1 MKKLILIL
9 LTGAFVLAAPSLP
22 ANALNPISRPVEPTD
37 STATRLVLTT
47 RLETIKTMDKSDLSF
62 QEKQEL
68 RNETKQIKTE
78 LNNNYG
84 GVYISLGA
92 LIIIILLLIII
103 F

>member
-1 MKKLILIL
+1 MKKIILIT
-9 LTGAFVLAAPSLP
+9 LTAAFMVVAPALP
-22 ANALNPISRPVEPTD
+22 ANASNPISCPVEPTD
-37 STATRLVLTT
+37 STTTRLVLTN

-62 QEKQEL
+62 QEKQDL
-68 RNETKQIKTE
+68 RNESKQIKTE